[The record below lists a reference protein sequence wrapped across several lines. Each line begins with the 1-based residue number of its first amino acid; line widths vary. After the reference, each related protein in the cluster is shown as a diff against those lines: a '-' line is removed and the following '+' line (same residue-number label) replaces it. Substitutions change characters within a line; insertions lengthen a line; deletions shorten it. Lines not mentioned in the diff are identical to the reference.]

1 MRSELLKNISKCTKT
16 LKIVIFHGISWKL
29 LILWKAVYLAARPFS
44 ALCRTCAW
52 CDVFVVSIGLV
63 RMVFHLSTPCCNSY
77 CLQNCHIAQSIQ
89 GDHLP
94 EKRENV
100 GVYQLSG
107 SCRGDLPKVR
117 TVNEKSCH
125 SHTESSEENGP
136 CAYIR
141 QVAF

>member
-1 MRSELLKNISKCTKT
+1 M
-16 LKIVIFHGISWKL
+16 VI
-29 LILWKAVYLAARPFS
+29 A
-44 ALCRTCAW
+44 
-52 CDVFVVSIGLV
+52 
-63 RMVFHLSTPCCNSY
+63 N

-89 GDHLP
+89 GDRFP
-94 EKRENV
+94 EKCENV

-125 SHTESSEENGP
+125 SHTDSSEENGP